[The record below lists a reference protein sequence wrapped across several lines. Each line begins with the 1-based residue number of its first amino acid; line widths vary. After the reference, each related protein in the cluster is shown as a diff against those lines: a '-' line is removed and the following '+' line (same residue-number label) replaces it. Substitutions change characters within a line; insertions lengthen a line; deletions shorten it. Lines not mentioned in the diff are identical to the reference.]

1 MYNDLKVTLVIPC
14 YNEEAGIAA
23 VLEDV
28 PDVVDEV
35 IVVDNN
41 STDRTAEIAAQMG
54 AKVVSETRQGYGAA
68 YKKGFA
74 EVTGDVVATLDA
86 DGMYPVE
93 SIPYLV
99 RRLEKEGIDFITVR
113 RRPDCMRSLQ
123 SWVRYSGD
131 VVLCIFTYLLFG
143 VRTLDSQSGM
153 WVFRRSV
160 LDKVKL
166 TSDGM
171 PLSEEFKIEAFLNKE
186 VKAKEI
192 AQIYHDKRIGNSK
205 LNVFRDGFGNL
216 FFLFKK
222 KFGDRKSVV

>member
-41 STDRTAEIAAQMG
+41 STDGTVGIASQMG
-54 AKVVSETRQGYGAA
+54 ARVVSETRQGYGAA
-68 YKKGFA
+68 YKKGFS
-74 EVTGDVVATLDA
+74 EVTGDVVVTLDA
-86 DGMYPVE
+86 DGMYPIE
-93 SIPYLV
+93 GIPYLV
-99 RRLEKEGIDFITVR
+99 KKLEKEGLDFITVR
-113 RRPDCMRSLQ
+113 RRPDCMRSFQ
-123 SWVRYSGD
+123 SCVRYLGD

-143 VRTLDSQSGM
+143 VKTLDSQSGM
-153 WVFRRSV
+153 WIFRKSI
-160 LDKVKL
+160 LNKINL

-171 PLSEEFKIEAFLNKE
+171 PFSEEIKIEAFLHKE
-186 VKAKEI
+186 IRAREI

-205 LNVFRDGFGNL
+205 LRLFEDGFGNL

-222 KFGDRKSVV
+222 KFGML